1 MQPKEPRG
9 WRSRE
14 DRALKK
20 CLVNIFSD
28 RASWSEGRIHFTEK
42 DHQTR
47 LFCFFFGRCKKE
59 KEEMD
64 GVPNMMFNSK
74 QTNKLKTAIY

>member
-1 MQPKEPRG
+1 M
-9 WRSRE
+9 
-14 DRALKK
+14 
-20 CLVNIFSD
+20 
-28 RASWSEGRIHFTEK
+28 FTE
-42 DHQTR
+42 HF
-47 LFCFFFGRCKKE
+47 LNVPPYFFFGRCKKE

>member
-1 MQPKEPRG
+1 MMQPKEPRG
-9 WRSRE
+9 WRSGE
-14 DRALKK
+14 KAVWVMGLKK
-20 CLVNIFSD
+20 LDN
-28 RASWSEGRIHFTEK
+28 FTEK
-42 DHQTR
+42 DYQTR